1 MAIAQS
7 RSVDPLSPGKPM
19 VSFHNKELTCHR
31 EKGGVTM
38 DTSDLKKILAG
49 IAVTSLLAGAT
60 LSVGG
65 CRGNSS

>member
-1 MAIAQS
+1 
-7 RSVDPLSPGKPM
+7 M
-19 VSFHNKELTCHR
+19 VFFHNKELTCHR
-31 EKGGVTM
+31 EKGGVAM